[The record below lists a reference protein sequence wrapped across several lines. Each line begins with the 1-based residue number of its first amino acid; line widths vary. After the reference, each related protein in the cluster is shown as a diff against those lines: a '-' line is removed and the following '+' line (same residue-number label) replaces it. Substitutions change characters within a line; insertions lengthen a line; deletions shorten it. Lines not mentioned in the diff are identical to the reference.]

1 MNSSLFLLTENF
13 RNNGEFMSDEMSND
27 NQIIELTEQ
36 EINTLAGGIENTQ
49 YVAKQLSLVPDDLT
63 KSVSQSV
70 DKIFSA
76 IPLLGLNL

>member
-1 MNSSLFLLTENF
+1 
-13 RNNGEFMSDEMSND
+13 MSDEIPND
-27 NQIIELTEQ
+27 NQIMELTEQ
-36 EINTLAGGIENTQ
+36 EIDAIAGGKENAH
-49 YVAKQLSLVPDDLT
+49 YVANQLSLVPDDLT

>member
-1 MNSSLFLLTENF
+1 
-13 RNNGEFMSDEMSND
+13 MSDEIFND

-63 KSVSQSV
+63 QSVSQSV

-76 IPLLGLNL
+76 IPLLGLDL

>member
-1 MNSSLFLLTENF
+1 ML
-13 RNNGEFMSDEMSND
+13 DEIPND

-36 EINTLAGGIENTQ
+36 EIDALAGGKEDAQ
-49 YVAKQLSLVPDDLT
+49 YVAKQLSLVPNDLAQ
-63 KSVSQSV
+63 SVSQSV

>member
-1 MNSSLFLLTENF
+1 
-13 RNNGEFMSDEMSND
+13 MSDEIPND

-36 EINTLAGGIENTQ
+36 EIDALAGGKEDAP
-49 YVAKQLSLVPDDLT
+49 YVAKQLSLVPNDLAQ
-63 KSVSQSV
+63 SVSQSV